1 MRKIEVPEDDL
12 KKVILILKL
21 SRPYLSIPP
30 KNLAL
35 INWWRVSGKLAD
47 KLMKKAGLIMVTNK
61 GRTTLKPTALDIS
74 ENPAVEAPP
83 KMPRCRKSKRK

>member
-21 SRPYLSIPP
+21 SRPYLNIPP

-35 INWWRVSGKLAD
+35 INWWRVSDKLAN

-61 GRTTLKPTALDIS
+61 GRTTLKQTALDVS
-74 ENPAVEAPP
+74 ENSTAEPP
-83 KMPRCRKSKRK
+83 SKIPRCRKSKLK